1 MAALISAMATADG
14 ASTAITDQDGQES
27 WFDLDRRVNQLVHAL
42 RSRDIRPGAA
52 VVLLAG
58 NQRETIEVLLAGMHG
73 GWLVVPVNRH
83 WVADELAYVIDDT
96 DAEAVIVSEPHLDV
110 ARAALAAAPRP
121 GLLVAIA
128 PGPVDGFERFEDLVD
143 SGDSSEISDPRFG
156 GPMFYTSGTTG
167 RPKGVRSRL
176 NDLTGPA
183 EEWRSIAEGIGA
195 SIGITG
201 PGAVLLLTGPIYHSV
216 QWVYTFG
223 SLLNGS
229 SVVMQPRFDPALVLS
244 DIDDHHV
251 THLHLVPTQMLRLLR
266 LDETTRSAF
275 DGGSLRRVFHGAA
288 PCPEWVKRAMIEWWG
303 PVITEYYGG
312 TEAGF
317 LTSISSEEW
326 LARPGSVGRPS
337 PNAEITIV
345 DDTGEAQPPRTP
357 GLIHF
362 RNLAGNDFAY
372 HNAPDKTANAHPS
385 AGVGTLG
392 DIGWLDEDGYLYL
405 SDRKID
411 MIVSGGVNIYPAEI
425 ERALSEHPAV
435 ADLAVVGV
443 PDAEMGESVAAA
455 VETVGHVALDEA
467 LIAELETHCR
477 AHLAGYKCPRTWLA
491 VEQLPRNEIGKV
503 PKHQVRELFK
513 TV

>member
-1 MAALISAMATADG
+1 MALLISAMVAADG
-14 ASTAITDQDGQES
+14 GGIAITDERGQES
-27 WFDLDRRVNQLVHAL
+27 WRDLDERVNRIVHAL
-42 RSRDIRPGAA
+42 RGRGVRPGAV

-58 NQRETIEVLLAGMHG
+58 NQRETIEVLLAGLHG

-96 DAEAVIVSEPHLDV
+96 DADVVVVSEPHLDV
-110 ARAALAAAPRP
+110 AREALAAVPRP
-121 GLLVAIA
+121 RLRVAIA
-128 PGPVDGFERFEDLVD
+128 PGPVEGFDSFEDLVA
-143 SGDSSEISDPRFG
+143 SGDSSEVADPRFG

-176 NDLTGPA
+176 NDLDGPV

-195 SIGITG
+195 SIDITG
-201 PGAVLLLTGPIYHSV
+201 PGSVLLLTGPIYHSV

-266 LDETTRSAF
+266 LDDATRDAF
-275 DGGSLRRVFHGAA
+275 DGSSLRRVFHGAA
-288 PCPEWVKRAMIEWWG
+288 TCPEWVKRRMIDWWG

-317 LTSISSEEW
+317 LTSISSQEW
-326 LARPGSVGRPS
+326 LERPGSVGRPS
-337 PNAEITIV
+337 PNVELTIV
-345 DDTGEAQPPRTP
+345 DDAGEPTPPRVP

-372 HNAPDKTANAHPS
+372 HKAPDKTASAHPA

-392 DIGWLDEDGYLYL
+392 DIGWFDEDGYLYL
-405 SDRKID
+405 SDRKTD

-425 ERALSEHPAV
+425 ERALSEHPVV
-435 ADLAVVGV
+435 ADVAVVGL

-455 VETVGHVALDEA
+455 VETVGHVDLDDG
-467 LIAELETHCR
+467 LVTELEAYCR
-477 AHLAGYKCPRTWLA
+477 SRIAGYKCPRTWLG
-491 VEQLPRNEIGKV
+491 VEQMPRNEIGKV
-503 PKHQVRELFK
+503 PKNDIREMFK
-513 TV
+513 RG